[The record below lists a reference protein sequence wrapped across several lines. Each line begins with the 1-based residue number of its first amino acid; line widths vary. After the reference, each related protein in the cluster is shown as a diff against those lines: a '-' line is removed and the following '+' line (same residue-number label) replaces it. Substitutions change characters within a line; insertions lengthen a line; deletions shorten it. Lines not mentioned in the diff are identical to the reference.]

1 MLKKLLKAAAAI
13 SAAAAAMLIA
23 SVTASAVTYTAEKTS
38 DGKTYQLTSINYE
51 YTDDSLT
58 TIKLPTKVDGHT
70 VTKIGRNV
78 LDSMFYWYT
87 DVNKLV
93 IPEGYTEIG
102 EEAFY
107 NCQFKTVELP
117 TTLTAI
123 GKSAFADCYQLETV
137 KLGRNETT
145 IGDEAFYGCSQLKAI
160 DLGPKLT
167 KLGSRAFM
175 DCSSLKSVDL
185 SQTLKTIG
193 SECFK
198 YSGLTTVIIPS
209 SVTGIGSY
217 AFSECSSL
225 TGAYINCR
233 LAIPEGCFCY
243 CTSLKEV
250 ILGSAYSIGDRSFD
264 SCYSLE
270 AISIPANIKSIGE
283 NALYYPVVT
292 TEKGSAA
299 ERYCQR
305 NYLEYKTKTF
315 YNFAKSTFN
324 VKLPDLTYTGKAK
337 TAESISIKY
346 GSRVLK
352 EGTDYKV
359 FYSQNTK
366 VGQSALM
373 IIGMGDYYGTYNHY
387 FSVKPLDL
395 TDYRVKVTI
404 PCASYMYRGRG
415 IKPTVTVKYDG
426 VKIDSS
432 AYSVSF
438 ANNTYPGTADI
449 TVTGRNGLAAGT
461 YKRHF
466 TVTKLDLA
474 SSNVKVTIPCT
485 SYMYRARGIKPTV
498 TVKLG
503 SAVIPAADYTVRIT
517 NNTEPGTAY
526 ISVTA
531 KGKYVTGSRRRTFQV
546 TKLDVSKCKASIPY
560 ASYTYTGSAIKP
572 AVKLKV
578 GSTVIPAEHYTVS
591 YSNNIIPGT
600 ANIIVSARGS
610 KATGRLTRTFT
621 VKPGRV
627 KPAKISA
634 KDSRVTLSWKKAAQ
648 ADGYEIWLADWYQD
662 TSSWKPS
669 VFTPVSLF
677 KTITSASTL
686 STSFTVND
694 TNKYYGYGIRAFKT
708 VNGKRVYGDYAYT
721 DHAGSLTAVINGAA
735 KSSKRTAYYEVNTQG
750 SKDIKYTHTMSSKS
764 IAAIEA
770 FAKKN
775 FTADMSD
782 GEKIKKTVDYIRRNF
797 KYNYGFK
804 TYYSKYVGMSY
815 ANNALVVHAGQ
826 CNEYNGAVCEMLN
839 YLGYDARLIIGYYNR
854 QGNQHYW
861 TEVTLNGKVYVIE
874 CGITGYADG
883 STHVNFPADLTTY
896 YQGTP
901 FVRNSHAA

>member
-1 MLKKLLKAAAAI
+1 M
-13 SAAAAAMLIA
+13 
-23 SVTASAVTYTAEKTS
+23 
-38 DGKTYQLTSINYE
+38 
-51 YTDDSLT
+51 T
-58 TIKLPTKVDGHT
+58 TLKLPTKVNGHT

-87 DVNKLV
+87 NVNKLV

-225 TGAYINCR
+225 TGAYINCH

-250 ILGSAYSIGDRSFD
+250 ILGSAYSIGDRAFD
-264 SCYSLE
+264 RCYSLE
-270 AISIPANIKSIGE
+270 AISIPANIKSIGK

-324 VKLPDLTYTGKAK
+324 VKLPDLIYTGKAK

-373 IIGMGDYYGTYNHY
+373 IIGMGDYYGTFNYY

-426 VKIDSS
+426 VKVDSS
-432 AYSVSF
+432 AYSITF

-449 TVTGRNGLAAGT
+449 TVTGRNGLATGS

-474 SSNVKVTIPCT
+474 SSNVKVTIPCA

-498 TVKLG
+498 KVKLG
-503 SAVIPAADYTVRIT
+503 SAVIPAADYKVSIT

-572 AVKLKV
+572 AVTLKV
-578 GSTVIPAEHYTVS
+578 GSTAIPAEHYTVS
-591 YSNNIIPGT
+591 YSNNTKVGT
-600 ANIIVSARGS
+600 ASITVAAKGS
-610 KATGRLTRTFT
+610 KATGILTRTFT

-627 KPAKISA
+627 KPAKISSSGSKA
-634 KDSRVTLSWKKAAQ
+634 TLTWKKADQ
-648 ADGYEIWLADWYQD
+648 ADGYEIWYAECRQD
-662 TSSWKPS
+662 SDLYSTDPKFWAAKTVYAPISS
-669 VFTPVSLF
+669 F
-677 KTITSASTL
+677 KTITSAGTL
-686 STSFTVND
+686 SYTFTMND
-694 TNKYYGYGIRAFKT
+694 ENKYFALGVRAYKV
-708 VNGKRVYGDYAYT
+708 VNGRKYYGDYAYT
-721 DHAGSLTAVINGAA
+721 DAAESLVARINGAT
-735 KSSKRTAYYEVNTQG
+735 KSSRNASYTYVNTQG
-750 SKDIKYTHTMSSKS
+750 SKDAPKKLTISAKS
-764 IAAIEA
+764 IAAIEK
-770 FAKKN
+770 FAKQN
-775 FTADMSD
+775 FTSDMSD
-782 GEKIKKTVDYIRRNF
+782 GEKVKKALYYIRGSF
-797 KYNYGFK
+797 KYEYV
-804 TYYSKYVGMSY
+804 YSNLNKAPNYVGGAY
-815 ANNALVVHAGQ
+815 ANNALAAHTGQ
-826 CNEYNGAVCEMLN
+826 CNDYNGAICELLN
-839 YLGYDARLIIGYYNR
+839 YLGYDARQIIGYHGR
-854 QGNQHYW
+854 RRVQHLW
-861 TEVTLNGKVYVIE
+861 TEVTLGGKVYIIE
-874 CGITGYADG
+874 GGITGYKDTDSNG
-883 STHVNFPADLTTY
+883 RTIYTTLVDFPRDLTTY
-896 YQGTP
+896 EADPG
-901 FVRNSHAA
+901 FIRASHGE